1 MSYVDLRK
9 PDQGREGEGGHA
21 KLTWNIFATLSNFKK
36 LNMCE
41 IRNPRTARDA
51 RASNQLKITAGGHC
65 HVISHS
71 RITRPR
77 HKNSTSR
84 FFLFHSNESLKIFRL
99 ISQDSLSSSLKKR
112 YYTLI
117 FFYEFDSRKGDSDLS
132 VIVTP
137 SPGVTLLSKSSHECG
152 R

>member
-51 RASNQLKITAGGHC
+51 RASNYLKITAGGHC

-77 HKNSTSR
+77 HKNSRSR
-84 FFLFHSNESLKIFRL
+84 FFYFTAMRVKKFLDLFHKSLYQVVSKNDITHSYFL
-99 ISQDSLSSSLKKR
+99 MNSIGEKATQTCQLSSR
-112 YYTLI
+112 HHP
-117 FFYEFDSRKGDSDLS
+117 E
-132 VIVTP
+132 
-137 SPGVTLLSKSSHECG
+137 
-152 R
+152 